1 MMGLVAVSA
10 CSTDKITPE
19 DQVNRHQLQFT
30 IPPIKSSAT
39 RSTSFSAFDQSQ
51 TFGTTAYQLAD
62 GKNWTD
68 DCSEATKT
76 GIDGKEISYQNGVW
90 KAEDGSV
97 YYWDDFSG
105 SLTFLS
111 WYPYDMTTKGLSI
124 NANTKDFNY
133 TDWTMKNTAGYGYT
147 KDNAGKYV
155 RNTTDGS
162 IDLLLAESYECTE
175 ANSGDGVLTQFVH
188 QLCNVKFYAMLLDEP
203 EDDEEFHIT
212 KVELS
217 GIYTVADL
225 QKAATP
231 TVLTG
236 IWDKYSDA
244 KTYTYTPTST
254 STIDLTYDADNKTET
269 EIFPQTLMLPQ
280 SVLSNSSSSRVPKV
294 TIYYKD
300 KSGTSHTL
308 QGALA
313 TNITSDLAAWQA
325 GKSIT
330 YHIYISTKDYW
341 IDFNAST
348 DSWTE
353 GTGTDIPIDA

>member
-1 MMGLVAVSA
+1 MMGLVAISA

-19 DQVNRHQLQFT
+19 DQVNKHQVQFT

-39 RSTSFSAFDQSQ
+39 RSTSFSAFDKTQ

-68 DCSEATKT
+68 DCSGATKT
-76 GIDGKEISYQNGVW
+76 GIDGKEISYQNDVW
-90 KAEDGSV
+90 KAKDGSV

-124 NANTKDFNY
+124 NATTKDFNY
-133 TDWTMKNTAGYGYT
+133 SGWTMDNTAGYGYIKGT
-147 KDNAGKYV
+147 DGKYS
-155 RNTTDGS
+155 RNTADGS

-203 EDDEEFHIT
+203 TDNEEWHIT

-217 GIYTVADL
+217 DIYTKADL

-231 TVLTG
+231 TILTG
-236 IWDKYSDA
+236 IWGNYSVLE
-244 KTYTYTPTST
+244 TYTYTPS
-254 STIDLTYDADNKTET
+254 SPIDLTYDADSKTET

-280 SVLSNSSSSRVPKV
+280 SVLSVTGDRTPIV
-294 TIYYKD
+294 TITYKD

-308 QGALA
+308 KGALA

-330 YHIYISTKDYW
+330 YHIYISTKDYY
-341 IDFNAST
+341 IDFDAST
-348 DSWTE
+348 AEWTE
-353 GTGTDIPIDA
+353 FGNTDIPIDA